1 MCVNP
6 FLTPSEVQFFIEK
19 GLEPG
24 LIQVSSDEEIQSY
37 VSRGFPTLVAHV
49 NKKSAKE
56 YKNYRKAAS
65 VFLDFYTLVV
75 VGDAKVEVP
84 MNQVYIYA
92 RGETIIYDGSALSQ
106 NG

>member
-1 MCVNP
+1 M
-6 FLTPSEVQFFIEK
+6 
-19 GLEPG
+19 
-24 LIQVSSDEEIQSY
+24 SSDEEIQSY

-65 VFLDFYTLVV
+65 VLLDFYTLVV